1 MMTTSSTLDAST
13 IATAVGPL
21 TLIADPDGALR
32 AAGFTADPDDL
43 LAVVHPDLRGPVRHR
58 ADLGDVTRAVRSYLA
73 GELTAIDQ
81 LPVSQRGGPFQRTAW
96 SALRE
101 VKPGEPVS
109 YTAFALRSGRPAA
122 VRAAAGACARNAVA
136 LVVPC
141 HRVLRGDG
149 TLGGY
154 RWGLPIKK
162 WLLDHESQVTFAGQ

>member
-1 MMTTSSTLDAST
+1 MPQSSTLDTST
-13 IATAVGPL
+13 LTTAVGPL

-43 LAVVHPDLRGPVRHR
+43 LALVHPDLRGPVRHR
-58 ADLGDVTRAVRSYLA
+58 ADLGEVTGAVRSYLA
-73 GELTAIDQ
+73 GDVTAIDRLTVRQ
-81 LPVSQRGGPFQRTAW
+81 HGGPFQHTAW
-96 SALRE
+96 STLRG
-101 VKPGEPVS
+101 VQPGEPVS
-109 YTAFALRSGRPAA
+109 YTAFAARAGRPPA
-122 VRAAAGACARNAVA
+122 VRAAGGACARNAVA

-162 WLLDHESQVTFAGQ
+162 WLLDHESRVTFAGQ